1 MINSMTGYGQA
12 EGRVGSTDYAVEIR
26 AVNNRYLRTGI
37 KLPESCAYLEEF
49 IDKLLREQLQRGT
62 VNYALR
68 VRSGTAAT
76 LLNVDETA
84 LRELMLRLETL
95 RQDTGVEARVDM
107 ASLLNLPG
115 IVRPPEPTSD
125 LLAEI
130 KEKVLAL
137 SREALGRLQEMR
149 AAEGRFLEV
158 DLQGHCAAIR
168 EDLEEIKTRAHTVIH
183 DQAERLRKRVDSLLA
198 EAKLKLDE
206 ETLAREV
213 AILADRGDISEE
225 IARLDSHLHQFQ
237 EACAA
242 EGNQVGRR
250 LDFIS
255 QEMLREA
262 NTIGSKASDVEI
274 SQRVVNIK
282 CRVDRIKE
290 QVQNAE

>member
-12 EGRVGSTDYAVEIR
+12 EGCVGSTDYAVEIR
-26 AVNNRYLRTGI
+26 AVNNRYLRTAI
-37 KLPESCAYLEEF
+37 KLPESCAYLEESV
-49 IDKLLREQLQRGT
+49 DKLLREQLQRGT

-68 VRSGTAAT
+68 VRGAAAEA
-76 LLNVDETA
+76 LLNVDEDA
-84 LRELMLRLETL
+84 LRSLVLRLEAL
-95 RQDTGVEARVDM
+95 RRDTEVDARLDL

-115 IVRPPEPTSD
+115 IVRPPEPTPD

-130 KEKVLAL
+130 KEKILAL
-137 SREALGRLQEMR
+137 SREALTRLQAMR

-168 EDLEEIKTRAHTVIH
+168 QDLERIKLRSHTVIQ
-183 DQAERLRKRVDSLLA
+183 DQADRLRKRVDSLLA

-237 EACAA
+237 EACEAQ
-242 EGNQVGRR
+242 GDQVGRR

-274 SQRVVNIK
+274 AQWVVNIK
-282 CRVDRIKE
+282 CAVDRIKE
-290 QVQNAE
+290 QVQNVE